1 MHKNLAL
8 LIGIFIF
15 YASFSCIVNEEG
27 PGRISR
33 RYGYIKNGNEIFYG
47 SYLET
52 KSLTLNEESLKP
64 DVRKLRKTTGADAE
78 TFKEINQC
86 YGADKDR
93 VYYQGIEFV
102 SNDGF
107 QILGSYDSDI
117 RYRDGTT
124 EHIRDYVVKTKDS
137 VYDGLKFV
145 NMDSPSFQL
154 LYAGHGGMI
163 YAQDK
168 TGIYYK
174 GVEKIDSLPVKNDDF
189 RILENGEHIYLI
201 TRYRVYMENRLIKE
215 ADPETFGIFDNGV
228 FPEISRDK
236 KNYYKNGEKMTSQ
249 EVKKIFKIKNGR

>member
-1 MHKNLAL
+1 M
-8 LIGIFIF
+8 
-15 YASFSCIVNEEG
+15 
-27 PGRISR
+27 
-33 RYGYIKNGNEIFYG
+33 
-47 SYLET
+47 
-52 KSLTLNEESLKP
+52 
-64 DVRKLRKTTGADAE
+64 
-78 TFKEINQC
+78 
-86 YGADKDR
+86 
-93 VYYQGIEFV
+93 
-102 SNDGF
+102 
-107 QILGSYDSDI
+107 
-117 RYRDGTT
+117 
-124 EHIRDYVVKTKDS
+124 VKTKDS